1 MIPGMSNQSEKGAIH
16 FDMVIVGGGMVGIS
30 LALMLAKQ
38 GEWKILLIESNSLDM
53 TTDSTLSY
61 SSSFDARSTAL
72 SWTSREIYQSI
83 GLWEQL
89 GAHAS
94 GINQIHVS
102 DRGHAGITRMTAE
115 EADVDALGYVVEN
128 RWLGSVL
135 MNRLK
140 DEAIEIC
147 GNTQIDTLKPRSNGI
162 DISMKV
168 GANSSQEELNVRTDL
183 IIIADGADST
193 TAHKLGINSKRSAY
207 GQTAIIANI
216 QLNQRHQGVAYERF
230 TDQGPMALL
239 PLPDYKGQ
247 YRSALVWA
255 QPEETAS
262 QLVEATDEAFLRSLQ
277 QRFGHRLGT
286 FKQVG
291 QRTAYSLVLTLAS
304 EQVRR
309 NVVVMGNAAHSLHP
323 VAGQGFNLSLR
334 DAAALAEKL
343 SEARIQQKSIGSLET
358 LECYYQQQRIDQ
370 RNTLVFSDSLT
381 KFFAGPS
388 NVAAMGRNSGLLALD
403 LVPQLR
409 HRFIKFGMG
418 MTAPEAGHG

>member
-1 MIPGMSNQSEKGAIH
+1 MIPSMSNHSEKGAIH
-16 FDMVIVGGGMVGIS
+16 FDMVIVGGGMVGVS

-38 GEWKILLIESNSLDM
+38 GEWKILLIEANSLDM
-53 TTDSTLSY
+53 TTDSALSY

-115 EADVDALGYVVEN
+115 EADVDALGYVVDN
-128 RWLGSVL
+128 RWLGAVL

-193 TAHKLGINSKRSAY
+193 TAHKLGINSRRSAY

-255 QPEETAS
+255 QPEEMAS
-262 QLVEATDEAFLRSLQ
+262 QLVEATDEDFLRSLQ

-291 QRTAYSLVLTLAS
+291 QRTAYNLELTLAS

-418 MTAPEAGHG
+418 MTVPEARHG

>member
-1 MIPGMSNQSEKGAIH
+1 MSNQSEKGAIH

-38 GEWKILLIESNSLDM
+38 GEWKILLVESNSLDM
-53 TTDSTLSY
+53 TTDSALSY

-89 GAHAS
+89 GTHAS

-183 IIIADGADST
+183 IIIADGADSM
-193 TAHKLGINSKRSAY
+193 TAHKLGINSRRSAY

-262 QLVEATDEAFLRSLQ
+262 QLVEATDEDFLRSLQ

-291 QRTAYSLVLTLAS
+291 QRTAYNLVLTLAS

-334 DAAALAEKL
+334 DAAALADKL

-388 NVAAMGRNSGLLALD
+388 NVAAMGRNSGLLVLD

-418 MTAPEAGHG
+418 MTVPEARHG

>member
-1 MIPGMSNQSEKGAIH
+1 MIPSMLNQSEKGAIH

-53 TTDSTLSY
+53 TTDSALSY

-94 GINQIHVS
+94 CINQIHVS

-128 RWLGSVL
+128 RWLGAVL

-193 TAHKLGINSKRSAY
+193 TAHKLGINSRRSAY

-262 QLVEATDEAFLRSLQ
+262 QLVEATDEDFLRSLQ

-291 QRTAYSLVLTLAS
+291 QRTAYNLELTLAS

-381 KFFAGPS
+381 KFFAGAS
-388 NVAAMGRNSGLLALD
+388 NVAVMGRNSGLLALD

-418 MTAPEAGHG
+418 MTVPEARHG

>member
-1 MIPGMSNQSEKGAIH
+1 MIPSMSNQSEKSAIH

-38 GEWKILLIESNSLDM
+38 GEWKILLVESNSLDM
-53 TTDSTLSY
+53 TTDSALSY

-183 IIIADGADST
+183 IIIADGADSM
-193 TAHKLGINSKRSAY
+193 TAHKLGINSRRSAY

-262 QLVEATDEAFLRSLQ
+262 QLVEATDEDFLRSLQ

-291 QRTAYSLVLTLAS
+291 QRTAYNLELTLAS

-334 DAAALAEKL
+334 DAAALADKL

-388 NVAAMGRNSGLLALD
+388 NVAAMGRNSGLLVLD

-418 MTAPEAGHG
+418 MTVPEARHG

>member
-1 MIPGMSNQSEKGAIH
+1 MIPSMSNQSEKGAIH

-38 GEWKILLIESNSLDM
+38 GEWKILLVESNSLDM
-53 TTDSTLSY
+53 TTDSALSY

-193 TAHKLGINSKRSAY
+193 TAHKLGIKSRRSAY

-262 QLVEATDEAFLRSLQ
+262 QLVEATDEDFLRSLQ

-291 QRTAYSLVLTLAS
+291 QRTAYNLVLTLAS

-334 DAAALAEKL
+334 DAAALADKL

-388 NVAAMGRNSGLLALD
+388 NVAAMGRNSGLLVLD

-418 MTAPEAGHG
+418 MTVPEARHG

>member
-1 MIPGMSNQSEKGAIH
+1 MIPSMSNQSEKGAIH

-38 GEWKILLIESNSLDM
+38 GEWKILLVESNSLDM
-53 TTDSTLSY
+53 TTDSALSY

-89 GAHAS
+89 GTHAS

-193 TAHKLGINSKRSAY
+193 TAHKLGINSRRSAY

-262 QLVEATDEAFLRSLQ
+262 QLVEATDEDFLRSLQ

-291 QRTAYSLVLTLAS
+291 QRTAYNLVLTLAS

-334 DAAALAEKL
+334 DAAALADKL

-388 NVAAMGRNSGLLALD
+388 NVAAMGRNSGLLVLD

-418 MTAPEAGHG
+418 MTVPEARHG

>member
-1 MIPGMSNQSEKGAIH
+1 MIPSKSNQRAKGVTH
-16 FDMVIVGGGMVGIS
+16 YDMVIVGGGMVGIS
-30 LALMLAKQ
+30 LALILAKQ

-53 TTDSTLSY
+53 PTDSALSY

-168 GANSSQEELNVRTDL
+168 GAKSSQEELNVRTDL

-193 TAHKLGINSKRSAY
+193 TAHKLGINSRRSAY

-262 QLVEATDEAFLRSLQ
+262 QLVEATDEDFLRSLQ

-370 RNTLVFSDSLT
+370 RNTVVFSDSLT

-388 NVAAMGRNSGLLALD
+388 NIAAMGRNSGLLALD
-403 LVPQLR
+403 LFPQLR

-418 MTAPEAGHG
+418 MTAPEARHG

>member
-1 MIPGMSNQSEKGAIH
+1 MIPSMSNQSEKSAIH

-38 GEWKILLIESNSLDM
+38 GEWKILLVESNSLDM
-53 TTDSTLSY
+53 TTDSALSY

-89 GAHAS
+89 GTHAS

-183 IIIADGADST
+183 IIIADGADSM
-193 TAHKLGINSKRSAY
+193 TAHKLGINSRRSAY

-262 QLVEATDEAFLRSLQ
+262 QLVEATDEDFLRSLQ

-291 QRTAYSLVLTLAS
+291 LRTAYNLVLTLAS

-334 DAAALAEKL
+334 DAAALADKL

-388 NVAAMGRNSGLLALD
+388 NVAAMGRNSGLLVLD

-418 MTAPEAGHG
+418 MTVPEARHG

>member
-1 MIPGMSNQSEKGAIH
+1 MIPSKSNQRAKGVTH
-16 FDMVIVGGGMVGIS
+16 YDMVIVGGGMVGIS
-30 LALMLAKQ
+30 LALILAKQ
-38 GEWKILLIESNSLDM
+38 GEWNILLIESNSLVVP
-53 TTDSTLSY
+53 TDSALSY

-72 SWTSREIYQSI
+72 SWTSRKIYQSI

-94 GINQIHVS
+94 DISQIHVS
-102 DRGHAGITRMTAE
+102 DRGHGGITRMTAE
-115 EADVDALGYVVEN
+115 EADVDALGYVIEN

-140 DEAIEIC
+140 DEAIKIC
-147 GNTQIDTLKPRSNGI
+147 GNTQINTIKPRSNGI
-162 DISMKV
+162 EISLKV
-168 GANSSQEELNVRTDL
+168 GINSSQEELNVRTDL
-183 IIIADGADST
+183 IIIADGADSK
-193 TAHKLGINSKRSAY
+193 TAHKLGINSKSSAY

-239 PLPDYKGQ
+239 PLPDYQGK

-255 QPEETAS
+255 QPEEAAR
-262 QLVEATDEAFLRSLQ
+262 QLVEASDEDFLRCLQ

-286 FKQVG
+286 FKQAG
-291 QRTAYSLVLTLAS
+291 QRTAFPLVLTLAS

-358 LECYYQQQRIDQ
+358 LECYYQQQQTDQ

-418 MTAPEAGHG
+418 MTAPEARHG

>member
-1 MIPGMSNQSEKGAIH
+1 
-16 FDMVIVGGGMVGIS
+16 
-30 LALMLAKQ
+30 
-38 GEWKILLIESNSLDM
+38 
-53 TTDSTLSY
+53 
-61 SSSFDARSTAL
+61 
-72 SWTSREIYQSI
+72 
-83 GLWEQL
+83 
-89 GAHAS
+89 
-94 GINQIHVS
+94 
-102 DRGHAGITRMTAE
+102 
-115 EADVDALGYVVEN
+115 
-128 RWLGSVL
+128 VL

-193 TAHKLGINSKRSAY
+193 TAHKLGINSRRSAY

-262 QLVEATDEAFLRSLQ
+262 QLVEATDEDFLRSLQ

-291 QRTAYSLVLTLAS
+291 RRTAYNLELTLAS

-334 DAAALAEKL
+334 DAAALADKL

-388 NVAAMGRNSGLLALD
+388 NVAAMGRNSGLLVLD

-418 MTAPEAGHG
+418 MTVPEARHG

>member
-1 MIPGMSNQSEKGAIH
+1 MSNQSEKGAIH

-38 GEWKILLIESNSLDM
+38 GEWKILLVESNSLDM
-53 TTDSTLSY
+53 TTDSALSY

-89 GAHAS
+89 GTHAS

-168 GANSSQEELNVRTDL
+168 GANSSQEELNVRADL

-193 TAHKLGINSKRSAY
+193 TAHKLGINSRRSAY

-262 QLVEATDEAFLRSLQ
+262 QLVEATDEDFLRSLQ

-291 QRTAYSLVLTLAS
+291 QRTAYNLVLTLAS

-334 DAAALAEKL
+334 DAAALADKL

-388 NVAAMGRNSGLLALD
+388 NVAAMGRNSGLLVLD

-418 MTAPEAGHG
+418 MTVPEARHG

>member
-1 MIPGMSNQSEKGAIH
+1 MIPSMSNQSEKGAIH
-16 FDMVIVGGGMVGIS
+16 FDMVIVGGGMVGLS

-53 TTDSTLSY
+53 TTDSALSY

-168 GANSSQEELNVRTDL
+168 GANSSQEELNVRADL

-193 TAHKLGINSKRSAY
+193 TAHKLGINSRRSAY

-262 QLVEATDEAFLRSLQ
+262 QLVEATDEDFLRSLQ

-291 QRTAYSLVLTLAS
+291 QRTAYNLVLTLAS

-358 LECYYQQQRIDQ
+358 LECYYQQQQTDQ
-370 RNTLVFSDSLT
+370 RNTLVFSDSFT

-418 MTAPEAGHG
+418 MTAPEARHG

>member
-1 MIPGMSNQSEKGAIH
+1 MIPSMSNQSEKGAIH
-16 FDMVIVGGGMVGIS
+16 FDMVIVGGGMVGLS

-168 GANSSQEELNVRTDL
+168 GANSSQEELNVRADL

-193 TAHKLGINSKRSAY
+193 TAHKLGINSRRSAY

-262 QLVEATDEAFLRSLQ
+262 QLVEATDEDFLRSLQ

-291 QRTAYSLVLTLAS
+291 QRTAYNLVLTLAS

-381 KFFAGPS
+381 KFFAGAS

-418 MTAPEAGHG
+418 MTVPEARHG